1 MIGCF
6 WITIGKGGHGAFG
19 RSWLDET
26 YPIYGSD
33 EGAMWRNNM
42 LQQYLS
48 ALYWAITTLT
58 SVGYGDITP
67 QNDWELLFCVVCMI
81 LGTFICESE
90 LILVVDRG
98 THVRA

>member
-1 MIGCF
+1 M
-6 WITIGKGGHGAFG
+6 FG

-26 YPIYGSD
+26 YPIYGVHES
-33 EGAMWRNNM
+33 ATWKTSM

-81 LGTFICESE
+81 LGTFICK
-90 LILVVDRG
+90 LVGLPSLRD
-98 THVRA
+98 AK